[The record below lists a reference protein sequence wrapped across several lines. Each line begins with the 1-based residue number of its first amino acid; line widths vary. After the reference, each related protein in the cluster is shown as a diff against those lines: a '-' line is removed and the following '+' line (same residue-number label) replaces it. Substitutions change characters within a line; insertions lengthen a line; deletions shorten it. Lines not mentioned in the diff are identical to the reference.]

1 MKHILDHLPDKTE
14 YKNTT
19 SLRFKED
26 LLKFFEGK
34 NLETCLEIGTN
45 HGHTTYVL
53 SHLFKE
59 VYTVDLH
66 QSNIDIAKE
75 VNKGRNN
82 INFITGDAYNPAT
95 YKNVPTLDVAFIDCV
110 HHYSFVMQD
119 IQRTL
124 DRARKSGVYL
134 IFDDYGHPTLTEV
147 YDAVQD
153 AIQQGLQLEAY
164 IGEKAGFTYKQLVNP
179 TTLLRE
185 EGVILSYGK

>member
-26 LLKFFEGK
+26 LLKFFESK

-75 VNKGRNN
+75 VNRDRPN